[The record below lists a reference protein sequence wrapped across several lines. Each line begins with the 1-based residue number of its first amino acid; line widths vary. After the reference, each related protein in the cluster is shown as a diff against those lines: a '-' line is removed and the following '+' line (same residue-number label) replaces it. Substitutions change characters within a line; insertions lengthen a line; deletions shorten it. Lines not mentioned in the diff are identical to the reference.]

1 MKDVVLVTGG
11 AGYVG
16 SHLTRKLLGRGY
28 RVRVL
33 DNFLYGNEGL
43 HDLRKGEDLE
53 LIEGD
58 ICDERAM
65 SSAVAGVRGVIA
77 LAALVGDGAC
87 DLDPERTMAINYDS
101 TKQTITACRRAGVQR
116 LVFASSCSVY
126 GANGQSLLAE
136 DSHLNPVSL
145 YARTRLMSE
154 ELLLRESGETEV
166 VILRLATVCGVS
178 ERMRFDLMVN
188 TMTACAAVQNVI
200 RVSGADQWRPHLHV
214 QDAAEAFMLAFEKK
228 GVGGQIFNVGSDD
241 QNFTIGETAEKVA
254 AQVPGVSVEPMVN
267 GSDRRSYRVSFERIR
282 AMLGFKARFTVDD
295 AIKEVSS
302 LLLSGQINDFREE
315 RFHNLKWLSANG
327 YRQQGA
333 A

>member
-16 SHLTRKLLGRGY
+16 SHLTRKLLARGY
-28 RVRVL
+28 RVRIL
-33 DNFLYGNEGL
+33 DNFLYGNDGL
-43 HDLRKGEDLE
+43 HDLRVNQNLE
-53 LIEGD
+53 LIDGD
-58 ICDERAM
+58 ICDERALAA
-65 SSAVAGVRGVIA
+65 AVAGVRGVIA

-87 DLDPERTMAINYDS
+87 DLHPERTMAINYDS
-101 TKQTITACRRAGVQR
+101 TKQTIAACRRAGVKR

-126 GANGQSLLAE
+126 GANGQALLSE

-154 ELLLRESGETEV
+154 ELLLRESEDTEV

-200 RVSGADQWRPHLHV
+200 RVSGGDQWRPHLHV
-214 QDAAEAFMLAFEKK
+214 QDAAEAFALALEKK
-228 GVGGQIFNVGSDD
+228 DVAGQIFNVGSDD

-254 AQVPGVSVEPMVN
+254 AYLPGVRVEPMVN
-267 GSDRRSYRVSFERIR
+267 GSDRRSYRVSFDRIR
-282 AMLGFKARFTVDD
+282 SVLGFRAQFTVDD

-302 LLLSGQINDFREE
+302 LLLSGQVSDFREE

>member
-1 MKDVVLVTGG
+1 MKDIVLVTGG

-16 SHLTRKLLGRGY
+16 SHLTRKLLARGY

-43 HDLRKGEDLE
+43 HELQQNESLE
-53 LIEGD
+53 LIDGD
-58 ICDERAM
+58 ICDERAL
-65 SSAVAGVRGVIA
+65 SAAVTGVRGVIA

-87 DLDPERTMAINYDS
+87 DLHPERSMAINYDS
-101 TKQTITACRRAGVQR
+101 TKQTIAACRRAGVQR

-126 GANGQSLLAE
+126 GANGQSLLGE
-136 DSHLNPVSL
+136 ESHLNPVSL

-154 ELLLRESGETEV
+154 ELLLREAGDTEV

-178 ERMRFDLMVN
+178 KRMRFDLMVN

-200 RVSGADQWRPHLHV
+200 RVSGGDQWRPHLHV
-214 QDAAEAFMLAFEKK
+214 QDAAEAFSLAFEKA

-241 QNFTIGETAEKVA
+241 QNFTIGATAEKVA
-254 AQVPGVSVEPMVN
+254 AQVPGARVEPMIN
-267 GSDRRSYRVSFERIR
+267 GNDRRSYRVSFERIR
-282 AMLGFKARFTVDD
+282 SVLGFRAQFTVDD
-295 AIKEVSS
+295 AIKEVST
-302 LLLSGQINDFREE
+302 LLASGHVSDFRDE